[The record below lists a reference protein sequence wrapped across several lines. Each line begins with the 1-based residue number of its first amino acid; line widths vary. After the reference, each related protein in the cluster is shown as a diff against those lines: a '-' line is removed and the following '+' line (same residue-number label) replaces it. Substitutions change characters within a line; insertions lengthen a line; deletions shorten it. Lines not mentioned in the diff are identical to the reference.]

1 MITLGNPTRE
11 KLDSNVNEWIPG
23 RTFPSL
29 PASEMSS
36 GITRGFPRANLPIHE
51 WIPGISTPEG
61 LLLGSMTAA
70 AVFAS
75 SNPHLFERI
84 IQSAATAMI
93 VGVGTAIP
101 AGAVWFGSTLF
112 HQ

>member
-1 MITLGNPTRE
+1 MIALGNPARE
-11 KLDSNVNEWIPG
+11 KLESDVIEWIPG
-23 RTFPSL
+23 QTFPRSSSEVY
-29 PASEMSS
+29 AS
-36 GITRGFPRANLPIHE
+36 GLTRGFPRASLPIHE

-61 LLLGSMTAA
+61 LLIGSMTAA